1 VECAH
6 DFNNLLMVI
15 SAYAE
20 LGLQTLYCDHPLRR
34 NLREI
39 LSASQRAADLTRQ
52 LLASGR
58 GQTPGLHSVNLN
70 SIVEDTCRLL
80 PRVIGEEVELCVS
93 LAKDVG
99 CIRADSGQM
108 ERVLLNLA
116 VNARDAMPSGGRFSI
131 TTQHLAVEQSG
142 IPDCPDMAGVQ
153 YVLLEVADTGEG
165 IPADEISK
173 IFRPFYTTKTES
185 KGNGLGLAMVERT
198 VKQAG
203 GVITVESKSGNGTVF
218 RMFFPVVGRP
228 LENRGNSETTEN
240 SIPHGSETVLVV
252 EDDDSVRE
260 CAVELLS
267 SIGYEVLT
275 AANAEEALAV
285 AARHRGKI
293 ALMIS
298 DVVMP
303 RMNGAKLAAASA
315 NLQPNMKV
323 LFVSGHS
330 EALVRRKGVEVP
342 AQFLQKPYSIGLLAT
357 KLRET
362 LQPASKEQAAAAAGA
377 G

>member
-1 VECAH
+1 
-6 DFNNLLMVI
+6 M
-15 SAYAE
+15 
-20 LGLQTLYCDHPLRR
+20 
-34 NLREI
+34 
-39 LSASQRAADLTRQ
+39 
-52 LLASGR
+52 
-58 GQTPGLHSVNLN
+58 
-70 SIVEDTCRLL
+70 
-80 PRVIGEEVELCVS
+80 
-93 LAKDVG
+93 
-99 CIRADSGQM
+99 
-108 ERVLLNLA
+108 
-116 VNARDAMPSGGRFSI
+116 
-131 TTQHLAVEQSG
+131 
-142 IPDCPDMAGVQ
+142 
-153 YVLLEVADTGEG
+153 LLEVADTGEG

-173 IFRPFYTTKTES
+173 IFRPFYTTTTES

-203 GVITVESKSGNGTVF
+203 GVITVESKPGNGTVF

-303 RMNGAKLAAASA
+303 RMNGAKLAAALA